1 MHLTLMVTLL
11 VTLCYSS
18 PFDFEN
24 YNIQWEV
31 PLPVGNVPDLSL
43 PEESNLSEVTTVIP
57 VVILADMHLTPVDQ
71 DMADILDD
79 RKANLTGVPTEF
91 WVDNFVDDSL
101 NMTDFSGADSGLNLT
116 YDPADRGEPSPAQ
129 MTLTLNLNSP
139 NDTLDYLV
147 DEASDLVDQAIN
159 ASSYADPDDGP
170 HPSDLSA
177 WKMLTDFIETEGGL
191 AVLFTVITIG
201 QFPTCIALHL
211 GYLQFIDIIGTGYI
225 HLLKGKISN
234 FLFKPVFE
242 TSHFIIKTAPPHLG
256 PP

>member
-1 MHLTLMVTLL
+1 
-11 VTLCYSS
+11 
-18 PFDFEN
+18 
-24 YNIQWEV
+24 
-31 PLPVGNVPDLSL
+31 
-43 PEESNLSEVTTVIP
+43 
-57 VVILADMHLTPVDQ
+57 
-71 DMADILDD
+71 
-79 RKANLTGVPTEF
+79 
-91 WVDNFVDDSL
+91 
-101 NMTDFSGADSGLNLT
+101 MTDFSGADSGLNLT
-116 YDPADRGEPSPAQ
+116 YDLADSDEPSPAQ
-129 MTLTLNLNSP
+129 MTLTLNLNFP
-139 NDTLDYLV
+139 NDTLDYMV
-147 DEASDLVDQAIN
+147 DEASGLVDQAIN

-242 TSHFIIKTAPPHLG
+242 TSHCIIKTAPSHLG